1 MFLYMTCAFKP
12 WYVGH
17 DQVREQ
23 RKDSFL
29 AAEQWGLDAQ
39 HMFFNE
45 SSKELH
51 CHNIQRHFN

>member
-1 MFLYMTCAFKP
+1 MTCAFKP

-23 RKDSFL
+23 RKDFFL